1 MRSFFLLLLSCPL
14 WLAAALLGAAVG
26 ACIDVPPE
34 AGPAVARL
42 VTAWDPLACGEPHR
56 VVVELEADDGAA
68 LSASTPC
75 NIGGLTL
82 DVPHFGSYRGRIYA
96 WALAAPIRS
105 IMPVEVSIDE
115 PIVHW
120 QVSTPR

>member
-1 MRSFFLLLLSCPL
+1 MRSSLALLRPPLL
-14 WLAAALLGAAVG
+14 AALLLGLTVG
-26 ACIDVPPE
+26 ACLDAPPE
-34 AGPAVARL
+34 PGPAVARL
-42 VTAWDPLACGEPHR
+42 VAAWDPLACGDPHR
-56 VVVELEADDGAA
+56 IVVELEGDDGAT

-75 NIGGLTL
+75 NIGGVTL

-105 IMPVEVSIDE
+105 ITPIDLMIDE